1 MVRTK
6 EKFLF
11 RYLGI
16 APGGGKESMFGMD
29 WGQRKGYAVVAA
41 TAQVGV
47 FKLPGGGICING
59 NVHVLFSFLKK
70 HTTNI

>member
-1 MVRTK
+1 MVRMK

-41 TAQVGV
+41 TAQVSV
-47 FKLPGGGICING
+47 FKLPGGGIN
-59 NVHVLFSFLKK
+59 
-70 HTTNI
+70 T